1 MNQLVA
7 ELGMSFDQIVCT
19 RFLHHL
25 PDPDE
30 GLKALRGAL
39 KVDGA
44 LHLMVYEPYG
54 QNVIYLLMAVGMV
67 MMGTQKVTKTL
78 RRWDRDCLQVVKTD

>member
-7 ELGMSFDQIVCT
+7 ELGMRSDQIVCT
-19 RFLHHL
+19 WFIHHL

-30 GLKALRGAL
+30 GLKAFRGVQ

-44 LHLMVYEPYG
+44 MHLMAYAPYG
-54 QNVIYLLMAVGMV
+54 RNGIYLLMADGML
-67 MMGTQKVTKTL
+67 KT
-78 RRWDRDCLQVVKTD
+78 RSKIGQEEK

>member
-30 GLKALRGAL
+30 GLKAFRGVL

-44 LHLMVYEPYG
+44 MHLTVYAPNRRNG
-54 QNVIYLLMAVGMV
+54 IYLLMAFEMV
-67 MMGTQKVTKTL
+67 MMGTQKVTETL

>member
-19 RFLHHL
+19 GFIHHL

-30 GLKALRGAL
+30 GLKALREAL

-44 LHLMVYEPYG
+44 KHLMVYAPYYG
-54 QNVIYLLMAVGMV
+54 RNGIYLLMAVGMV
-67 MMGTQKVTKTL
+67 MME
-78 RRWDRDCLQVVKTD
+78 LQTRLNAR